1 MKNNRYLLVY
11 TALMIAVSIWGL
23 SFVVTK
29 IALKE
34 FSVYGLILARFGSA
48 SVIFL
53 VILTLKGF
61 PKFTKTE
68 HGSLVLIAIFQPG
81 LYFFFETMGLQN
93 TTASKAGLIVAM
105 IPIVVLLLSAIFFR
119 EKITSRSV
127 TGIGLSLIGVG
138 FLIIGD
144 ANYIWPMGGNIIGD
158 LYMFGA
164 VLSAAIYMILVKKLS
179 KKYSVLHITGMQI
192 IYGTLIFIPF
202 CLYKIETWQLTEIS
216 IIAIAAVFYLAVL
229 ATIVAFFCYNFALS
243 QIEPS
248 KASVFINMIPVLTA
262 ASAWILIGESLT
274 IMQMGGGVLVL
285 LAVWLVN
292 QKPRLTVSLETTPI
306 VKAS

>member
-1 MKNNRYLLVY
+1 MKNNRYFLIYAALL
-11 TALMIAVSIWGL
+11 MAVSIWGL

-53 VILTLKGF
+53 IILTLKGF

-68 HGSLVLIAIFQPG
+68 HGSLILIAIFQPG

-127 TGIGLSLIGVG
+127 TGIGLSLVGVG
-138 FLIIGD
+138 LLIIGE
-144 ANYIWPMGGNIIGD
+144 ANGSWPMGGNIIGD
-158 LYMFGA
+158 LYMCGA
-164 VLSAAIYMILVKKLS
+164 VLSAAIYMIMVKKLS
-179 KKYSVLHITGMQI
+179 QKHSVLHITGMQI

-202 CLYKIETWQLTEIS
+202 CLIKIETWQLS
-216 IIAIAAVFYLAVL
+216 QLSFGAIAAVFFLAVL

-243 QIEPS
+243 QIDSS
-248 KASVFINMIPVLTA
+248 KAVVFINMIPVITA
-262 ASAWILIGESLT
+262 ASAWIIIGESLT
-274 IMQMGGGVLVL
+274 IMQMGGGALVL

-292 QKPRLTVSLETTPI
+292 QKKRQAVNELPPTI
-306 VKAS
+306 IKAS